1 MFQMIATIRQIKG
14 IREDDED
21 ALIAIFIEIVRDLS
35 ADDNNE
41 DDDVLEELDCDDN
54 EFDNDFYETDLT

>member
-1 MFQMIATIRQIKG
+1 MIATIRQIKG

-21 ALIAIFIEIVRDLS
+21 ALMAIFMEIVRDLS

-41 DDDVLEELDCDDN
+41 DDDVLEELDCDDD